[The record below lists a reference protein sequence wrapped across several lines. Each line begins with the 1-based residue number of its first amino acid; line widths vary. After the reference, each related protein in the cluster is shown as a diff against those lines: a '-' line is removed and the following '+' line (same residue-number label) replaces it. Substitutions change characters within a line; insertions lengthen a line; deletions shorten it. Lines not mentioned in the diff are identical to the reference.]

1 MQGFNEIRLDSKE
14 SIAQREARFVLE
26 HIQQAFLGEE
36 VPITCAFNDYGIAKA
51 QRISGRID
59 YVAVKWDFSL
69 YIPKIVFDPNCSNG
83 TIVKLL
89 CLYVYSKV
97 IEAVRPPEPK
107 KVDAFFTKSS
117 AKMSGEELKFEL
129 KMIHGLS
136 DEKVAMYKS
145 MPSRVA
151 KVVEMRKIADNGRE

>member
-1 MQGFNEIRLDSKE
+1 MQVFNT
-14 SIAQREARFVLE
+14 QPPEARFVLE

-36 VPITCAFNDYGIAKA
+36 VPITCAFNEYAIAKA
-51 QRISGRID
+51 QRISGQVD

-69 YIPKIVFDPNCSNG
+69 YVPRIVFDPKCFNG

-97 IEAVRPPEPK
+97 AEIVKPPEPK
-107 KVDAFFTKSS
+107 RVDAFFSKSPS
-117 AKMSGEELKFEL
+117 KMTGEELKFEL
-129 KMIHGLS
+129 RMIHGLS
-136 DEKVAMYKS
+136 DEKVAEYKS

-151 KVVEMRKIADNGRE
+151 KVIEMRKIADNGRK